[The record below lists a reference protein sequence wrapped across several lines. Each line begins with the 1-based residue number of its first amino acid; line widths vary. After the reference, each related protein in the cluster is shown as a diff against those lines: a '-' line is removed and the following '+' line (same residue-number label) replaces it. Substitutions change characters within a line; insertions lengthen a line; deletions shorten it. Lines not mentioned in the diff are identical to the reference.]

1 MLYDDL
7 QKAIGR
13 TIRNARLEKGLTLDE
28 LGKQVGIT
36 KATLCKY
43 EAGTINKIAP
53 DRLEKLS
60 QILGVPIAQVAST
73 YYESDRAFSDRTQ
86 KMQAAK
92 DLLLQCWGQN
102 ALAMIETFSILTV
115 EGQKKAV
122 VYMEDLAGNAR
133 YNQVA
138 QELKADRERDT

>member
-60 QILGVPIAQVAST
+60 
-73 YYESDRAFSDRTQ
+73 ESDRAFSDRTQ

-102 ALAMIETFSILTV
+102 ALAMIEAFSILTM

-138 QELKADRERDT
+138 QELKADREQDT